1 MRVAL
6 VGTGMMGAGMAR
18 SMQRAGLE
26 VIVWNRTRAK
36 AEALAEDGIAVAD
49 SVAAAVDGADAVV
62 TMLFDTGAVLAATPE
77 IVGRLGP
84 NSVWLQSAT
93 VGPDGI
99 RRIAEQAGEAPL
111 LDAPVLGTREPA
123 EQGRLVPLVSGEPR
137 LVERVR
143 PVLDSI
149 GSKTVVA
156 GERLGDGSALKLACN
171 AWILSITAATAQS
184 VAMAQAAGL
193 DPGLFLDAIDGG
205 PTNSPLAQLKGKAMI
220 AGDFSP
226 SFGLAGGSK
235 DLHLMTQAM
244 AQTAGGIDTAL
255 LDGVRVLFDRAAGAG
270 HGEDDIAAV
279 YTAVAQR

>member
-1 MRVAL
+1 MRVAVL
-6 VGTGMMGAGMAR
+6 GTGMMGAGMAR
-18 SMQRAGLE
+18 SMQRAGLD

-36 AEALAEDGIAVAD
+36 AEALSEDGIAVAD
-49 SVAAAVDGADAVV
+49 TIADAVTGADAVL
-62 TMLFDTGAVLAATPE
+62 TMLFDADAVLEVTPDVAAS
-77 IVGRLGP
+77 LGP

-99 RRIAEQAGEAPL
+99 RRIAERAGDAAL

-123 EQGRLVPLVSGEPR
+123 EQGRLVPLVSGERR

-143 PVLDSI
+143 PVLDAI
-149 GSKTVVA
+149 GTKTVVA

-171 AWILSITAATAQS
+171 AWMLSITAATAQS
-184 VAMAQAAGL
+184 VAMVQAAGI

-205 PTNSPLAQLKGKAMI
+205 PVNSPVAQLKGKAMI

-235 DLHLMTQAM
+235 DLHLM
-244 AQTAGGIDTAL
+244 AQTADGIDTAL
-255 LDGVRVLFDRAAGAG
+255 LDGVRALFDRATAAG
-270 HGEDDIAAV
+270 HGDEDIAAV
-279 YTAVAQR
+279 YTAVANRP